1 MEEVIFRYLQEQI
14 KDYDIICKVGKG
26 AYGTVYKIKHKKSH
40 QLFALKTMELQ
51 KMNEKTI

>member
-51 KMNEKTI
+51 KMNEKTS